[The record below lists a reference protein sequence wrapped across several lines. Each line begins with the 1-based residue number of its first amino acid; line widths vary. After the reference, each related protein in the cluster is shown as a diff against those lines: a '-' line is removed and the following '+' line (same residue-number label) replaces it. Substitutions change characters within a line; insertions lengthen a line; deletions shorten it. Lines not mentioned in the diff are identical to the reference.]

1 MMRMT
6 KILSVGACTA
16 ALAVA
21 APAPA
26 QINPHAFGAEHGFA
40 ADRCS
45 TAVQYRLSQKT
56 GVRGFGGQSV
66 GGQVVGVT
74 RVDEQRNYVRVT
86 GLANSD
92 RLLRR
97 HYGTA
102 TYGALAG
109 AATQTADI
117 SFRCNVD
124 YRGRVLRVDLN
135 RR

>member
-1 MMRMT
+1 MMRKL
-6 KILSVGACTA
+6 KILGAGACA
-16 ALAVA
+16 ATLAIA

-26 QINPHAFGAEHGFA
+26 QINPHNFGAENGFA

-45 TAVQYRLSQKT
+45 TAVQYRLSQKI
-56 GVRGFGGQSV
+56 GVRGFGGQSI

-74 RVDEQRNYVRVT
+74 RVDQRRNYIRVT

-92 RLLRR
+92 RLMRH

-124 YRGRVLRVDLN
+124 YGGRVISVDLN

>member
-1 MMRMT
+1 MMRIT
-6 KILSVGACTA
+6 NFLSAGACTA
-16 ALAVA
+16 VLAIA
-21 APAPA
+21 SPAPA
-26 QINPHAFGAEHGFA
+26 QINPHDFDAANGFA

-45 TAVQYRLSQKT
+45 TAVQYRLSQKI
-56 GVRGFGGQSV
+56 GVRGFGGQSI

-74 RVDEQRNYVRVT
+74 RVDQRRNYIRVT

-92 RLLRR
+92 HLMR
-97 HYGTA
+97 HQYGAA
-102 TYGALAG
+102 TYGAIAG

-124 YRGRVLRVDLN
+124 YGGRVLSVDLN

>member
-1 MMRMT
+1 MTRMT
-6 KILSVGACTA
+6 KFLSLGACTA
-16 ALAVA
+16 VFAIA

-26 QINPHAFGAEHGFA
+26 QINPHAFGAENGFA

-74 RVDEQRNYVRVT
+74 RVDQRSGYIRVT

-109 AATQTADI
+109 AASQTADI

-124 YRGRVLRVDLN
+124 YGGRVLRVDLN

>member
-1 MMRMT
+1 MKRMM
-6 KILSVGACTA
+6 KVLSLSGCA
-16 ALAVA
+16 AVFALA

-26 QINPHAFGAEHGFA
+26 QINPHDFGAEHGFA

-56 GVRGFGGQSV
+56 GIHGFGGQAV

-74 RVDEQRNYVRVT
+74 RVDERSGYIRVT

-92 RLLRR
+92 RLMRR

-124 YRGRVLRVDLN
+124 YGGRVLRVDMY

>member
-6 KILSVGACTA
+6 KIVSMGACSA
-16 ALAVA
+16 AMALA

-26 QINPHAFGAEHGFA
+26 QINPHDFGAEHGFA

-45 TAVQYRLSQKT
+45 AAVQYRLSQKI
-56 GVRGFGGQSV
+56 GVNGFGGQSV

-74 RVDEQRNYVRVT
+74 RVDQRHNYIRVT

-92 RLLRR
+92 RLMRR
-97 HYGTA
+97 HYGAA

-109 AATQTADI
+109 AASQTADI

-124 YRGRVLRVDLN
+124 YAGRVLRVDLN